1 MSGDFFYKFAD
12 YGQIRNFRKL
22 CHIPFLLISN
32 NFLYTRV
39 GMSDLGGGRVY
50 TNSNAESVSK
60 KHHANLAEAR
70 HARFYGP
77 KSHATRR
84 RSRSRS
90 GARSSSNHRS
100 PKVFE
105 QYLPNTGTGKVS
117 SNTAA
122 AAAKTVRRATQ
133 GARRNAAKV
142 AAFARLAAKKAKAK
156 AKRDAKHAASL
167 AAAETAAHMSVEANA
182 GRVTATEAHRA
193 ATVAATA
200 ATAAAQAEDELTGLE
215 GLLSG
220 MKMG

>member
-90 GARSSSNHRS
+90 GARSSSNRS
-100 PKVFE
+100 TKKVYNANVKF
-105 QYLPNTGTGKVS
+105 PGTGKIS

-156 AKRDAKHAASL
+156 AKRL
-167 AAAETAAHMSVEANA
+167 AAKDAAEAAAHMAVEANA

-193 ATVAATA
+193 AATAATA